1 MAAKRYRLTYTRMI
15 ALGFLI
21 VICCGALLLSLPVAS
36 RSGGWTSPVNAL
48 FTATSATCVTG
59 LVIGDTYTYWS
70 LFGQIVILLLIQIGG
85 LGFMTMISMFSLFS
99 GKTISL
105 YERRLLMESFRSM
118 RYDGVVTML
127 RRILIGTLLFEA
139 AGAVIL
145 SLRFCPDMGLG
156 TGIYYGIFHSVSAFC
171 NAGFDLMGRY
181 QEYGSF
187 TSYVEDP
194 VVCVTLMVLIFF
206 GGIGFLVWND
216 VVKYKFRL
224 SRYALHS
231 KIVLSVTAFLV
242 IFGWVVFYFS
252 ESGGAFVSLH
262 GVDKTVAAL
271 FQAITPRTAGFNT
284 VDQSSLS
291 DTGYIMTIF
300 YMFIGGSPG
309 STAGGIKTTT
319 IFVVFLCAFAS
330 ARNKRDITVFKKRL
344 DQSMVRQATSI
355 VTVYFA
361 AIIVVTALISA
372 IEPFDLR
379 AILFEVVSA
388 VGTVGLSFGITPSFT
403 VVSKII
409 LSLAMFFGRI
419 GGLTLF
425 LVLMEK
431 NKKVPVER
439 PIEKI
444 LIG

>member
-15 ALGFLI
+15 AVGFLV

-70 LFGQIVILLLIQIGG
+70 LFGQIVILLLIQTGG
-85 LGFMTMISMFSLFS
+85 LGFMTVISMFSIFS

-105 YERRLLMESFRSM
+105 YERRLLMESFHSM

-127 RRILIGTLLFEA
+127 KRILLGTLLFEA
-139 AGAVIL
+139 LGAVIL
-145 SLRFCPDMGLG
+145 ALRFCPKMGLG

-181 QEYGSF
+181 QSYGSF
-187 TSYVEDP
+187 TSYVQDP
-194 VVCVTLMVLIFF
+194 VVCLTLILLIFF

-216 VVKYKFRL
+216 VVKHKFHL
-224 SRYALHS
+224 GRYALHS
-231 KIVLSVTAFLV
+231 KIVLLVTAFL
-242 IFGWVVFYFS
+242 IAFGWIVFYFS
-252 ESGGAFVSLH
+252 ESSGAFASLH

-271 FQAITPRTAGFNT
+271 FQAVTPRTAGFNT

-319 IFVVFLCAFAS
+319 IFVVLLCALAS
-330 ARNKRDITVFKKRL
+330 ARNQRDITVFKKRL
-344 DQSMVRQATSI
+344 DHSVVRQATSI
-355 VTVYFA
+355 VTIYFT

-388 VGTVGLSFGITPSFT
+388 IGTVGLSFGITPSLT
-403 VVSKII
+403 TVSKII
-409 LSLAMFFGRI
+409 LSFAMFFGRI

-425 LVLMEK
+425 LVLLEK